1 MLCYRF
7 SDPGSL
13 NIVERLIFK
22 YGDCYYAF
30 DSLLPWYKSNHKKV
44 SHFRLERWLRKGI
57 ELVTYGKDYKF
68 PDTLEQYLEDIPV
81 TDLIALREHYRRFG
95 RGGDNIG
102 RSLEFKDVILNQ
114 EFYKKRNIS

>member
-13 NIVERLIFK
+13 NIVERLIFR

-30 DSLLPWYKSNHKKV
+30 DSLLPWYKRNHKKV
-44 SHFRLERWLRKGI
+44 SHFRLERWLKKGI

-81 TDLIALREHYRRFG
+81 TDLIALREYYRRFG
-95 RGGDNIG
+95 RGEDNIG
-102 RSLEFKDVILNQ
+102 RSLEFKDVILD
-114 EFYKKRNIS
+114 